1 MQVIVTGGA
10 GFLGARLIQRLLGEG
25 VVIDGERITRI
36 TSIDLAA
43 CPVEDERVESLTG
56 DVADPDFIESGLIQQ
71 ALGADT
77 GAVCHLAAVVSSQ
90 AEADFELGMRVNLDA
105 TRTLLEACRAHPKR
119 LRFLFASS
127 LAVFGPE
134 LSQGSSSG
142 PSQGPSQGLSQPVP
156 EAIGPRPRSS
166 YGAQKAMGEL
176 LVNDY
181 SRRGFVD
188 GRVCR
193 LPTIV
198 VRPGKPN
205 QAASSFASSII
216 REPLAGVEAVCPVDA
231 GLPLWLSSP
240 RAVVANLVHALSLD
254 GESLDDWRT
263 LNLPGITVTVT
274 QMLEA
279 LERVAGASARGLV
292 RFEPDAGIDAIVA
305 SWPGGLEVDRPL
317 ALGFRADADFDAII
331 HAYLED
337 EREDELDD

>member
-1 MQVIVTGGA
+1 MHVIVTGGA
-10 GFLGARLIQRLLGEG
+10 GFLGARLIQQLLSGKVG
-25 VVIDGERITRI
+25 GQAVTRV
-36 TSIDLAA
+36 TSIDLAP
-43 CPVEDERVESLTG
+43 CPVTDDRVESLTG
-56 DVADPDFIESGLIQQ
+56 DIADPDFIESGLIQQ
-71 ALGADT
+71 ALADDT

-105 TRTLLEACRAHPKR
+105 TRTLLEACRHHSARP
-119 LRFLFASS
+119 RFLFASS
-127 LAVFGPE
+127 LAVFGP
-134 LSQGSSSG
+134 
-142 PSQGPSQGLSQPVP
+142 GLSQPVP
-156 EAIGPRPRSS
+156 EAVGPQPRSS

-254 GESLDDWRT
+254 GETLGDWRT
-263 LNLPGITVTVT
+263 LNLPGLTVTVEE
-274 QMLEA
+274 MLDA
-279 LERVAGASARGLV
+279 LERQAGTSARDLV
-292 RFEPDAGIDAIVA
+292 RFEPDAAIDAIVA
-305 SWPGGLEVDRPL
+305 SWPGGLAVERPL
-317 ALGFRADADFDAII
+317 SLGFQADSDFDAII
-331 HAYLED
+331 HAYLDD
-337 EREDELDD
+337 ERGDELDN

>member
-10 GFLGARLIQRLLGEG
+10 GFLGARLIQQLLAGEASIEG
-25 VVIDGERITRI
+25 QAITRV
-36 TSIDLAA
+36 TSIDLAP
-43 CPVEDERVESLTG
+43 CPVTDDRVESLTG
-56 DVADPDFIESGLIQQ
+56 DVADPALIEQ
-71 ALGADT
+71 ALGDDT

-119 LRFLFASS
+119 LKFLFASS
-127 LAVFGPE
+127 LAVFGPG
-134 LSQGSSSG
+134 LSQGL
-142 PSQGPSQGLSQPVP
+142 SQKRSQPVP
-156 EAIGPRPRSS
+156 EAVGPQPRSS
-166 YGAQKAMGEL
+166 YGAQKAIGEL

-240 RAVVANLVHALSLD
+240 RAVVANLVHALSLE
-254 GESLDDWRT
+254 GEALGDWRT
-263 LNLPGITVTVT
+263 LNLPGITVTVNE
-274 QMLEA
+274 MLDA
-279 LERVAGASARGLV
+279 LERQAGTAVRDLV

-305 SWPGGLEVDRPL
+305 SWPGGLDTERPL
-317 ALGFRADADFDAII
+317 GLGFRADSDFDAII
-331 HAYLED
+331 HAYQED
-337 EREDELDD
+337 EREKELDN

>member
-1 MQVIVTGGA
+1 MHVIVTGGA
-10 GFLGARLIQRLLGEG
+10 GFLGARLVRQLLSGEVSIAG
-25 VVIDGERITRI
+25 QAVTRV
-36 TSIDLAA
+36 TSIDLAP
-43 CPVEDERVESLTG
+43 CPIAEDRVESLTG
-56 DVADPDFIESGLIQQ
+56 DVADPALIER
-71 ALGADT
+71 ALGDDT
-77 GAVCHLAAVVSSQ
+77 GAVCHLAAVVSAQ

-105 TRTLLEACRAHPKR
+105 TRALLEACRAHPKR

-127 LAVFGPE
+127 LAVFGP
-134 LSQGSSSG
+134 
-142 PSQGPSQGLSQPVP
+142 GLALPVA
-156 EAIGPRPRSS
+156 EAIGPQPRSS

-205 QAASSFASSII
+205 RAASSFASAII

-231 GLPLWLSSP
+231 GLALWLSSP
-240 RAVVANLVHALSLD
+240 RAVVANLAHALSIE
-254 GESLDDWRT
+254 GEALGDWRT

-274 QMLEA
+274 AMLDA
-279 LERVAGASARGLV
+279 LERVAGPSARQRV

-305 SWPGGLEVDRPL
+305 SWPGGLDTARPL
-317 ALGFRADADFDAII
+317 GLGFRADSDFDAII
-331 HAYLED
+331 RAY
-337 EREDELDD
+337 REDELDH

>member
-1 MQVIVTGGA
+1 MHVIVTGGA
-10 GFLGARLIQRLLGEG
+10 GFLGARLIQQLLAGGASIEG
-25 VVIDGERITRI
+25 QAITRV
-36 TSIDLAA
+36 TSIDLAP
-43 CPVEDERVESLTG
+43 CPVGDDRVESLTG
-56 DVADPDFIESGLIQQ
+56 DVADPALIEQ
-71 ALGADT
+71 ALGDDT
-77 GAVCHLAAVVSSQ
+77 GDVCHLAAVVSSQ

-119 LRFLFASS
+119 LKFLFASS
-127 LAVFGPE
+127 LAVFGP
-134 LSQGSSSG
+134 
-142 PSQGPSQGLSQPVP
+142 GLSQPVP
-156 EAIGPRPRSS
+156 EAIGPQPRSS
-166 YGAQKAMGEL
+166 YGAQKAIGEL

-216 REPLAGVEAVCPVDA
+216 REPLAGVEAICPVDA

-240 RAVVANLVHALSLD
+240 RAVVANLVHALALE
-254 GESLDDWRT
+254 GEALGDWRT
-263 LNLPGITVTVT
+263 LNLPGITVTVNE
-274 QMLEA
+274 MLDA
-279 LERVAGASARGLV
+279 LERQAGTAVRDLV

-305 SWPGGLEVDRPL
+305 SWPGGLAVERPL
-317 ALGFRADADFDAII
+317 NLGFQADSDFDAII

-337 EREDELDD
+337 ELDN